1 MKKIFTAIATVI
13 VTRFIMKAVS
23 RIKHPE
29 ELRKEYEEAERYRN
43 ELKREVDRKHQ
54 EWERRQKRARPL
66 DYVSPS
72 YDAEMNAQAEARRW
86 DGPKVAAEGCDMMA
100 LRPRMDMATAS
111 NFEPAIG
118 SCAR

>member
-13 VTRFIMKAVS
+13 VTRFIMKVVD

-43 ELKREVDRKHQ
+43 ELKREVDLKHQ
-54 EWERRQKRARPL
+54 EWERRKKRARPL
-66 DYVSPS
+66 DYVSPF
-72 YDAEMNAQAEARRW
+72 DATMEALAEARRW
-86 DGPKVAAEGCDMMA
+86 DGPKVASEGCDMMA

>member
-13 VTRFIMKAVS
+13 VTSFIMKVVD

-29 ELRKEYEEAERYRN
+29 ELRKEYEEAERYRKKL
-43 ELKREVDRKHQ
+43 EADR
-54 EWERRQKRARPL
+54 RRRYDSARMGKVMEEPL
-66 DYVSPS
+66 RPFSPDQM
-72 YDAEMNAQAEARRW
+72 DA
-86 DGPKVAAEGCDMMA
+86 MA